1 MSVIKIDELRS
12 SPQISI
18 IIPALNEEKTIAKT
32 IDSVK
37 DGFNV
42 EVIVVDGGSSDK
54 TVYEAKSA
62 GAQIIKSQPP
72 RSSQMNKGA
81 EEAKGEILLFLH
93 ADTILPSGYELTVR
107 GTLDYPEICAGAFR
121 FKLDE
126 ESPSLSRIEKLAN
139 FRSEILKMPY
149 GDQGIF
155 LKKSLFDEV
164 GGFPEMPIMEDFEF
178 VRRVRKYG
186 DIFTAPFPAIT
197 SARRWKERGVLKTTL
212 INQLM
217 IVGYYLG
224 ISPEKLRKWYNG

>member
-1 MSVIKIDELRS
+1 MSVIKIDEIRS

-32 IDSVK
+32 IDSVN

-107 GTLDYPEICAGAFR
+107 GTLDYPEICAGAFH

-126 ESPSLSRIEKLAN
+126 ESPSLSRSEKLAN

-197 SARRWKERGVLKTTL
+197 SDRRWKERGVLKTTT